1 MLQEFYNYILS
12 LYLYAFSPPPPTFE
26 PIEPPE
32 QPKQSRKKNFN
43 QRNGIIY
50 QRLI

>member
-12 LYLYAFSPPPPTFE
+12 LYLYAFPPPLTLE
-26 PIEPPE
+26 PISEPPE